1 MERLSQKRRY
11 SKDLLYPFLM
21 DLLFTAF
28 DNLPIQTEFKQVLEK
43 HDYLRYAA
51 NHWVIHLK
59 NAQGVAEHRTLQSV
73 LKICNTQSQRFQSTT
88 VASYFGLESMVELLL
103 NVDSKGYCGRTPLL
117 WAAMNGH
124 QAVVTPIL
132 ATGKVDVDS

>member
-1 MERLSQKRRY
+1 
-11 SKDLLYPFLM
+11 M